1 MVAMSST
8 SRDDCESLRMIVSS
22 MAPPT
27 MKPPTIATTN
37 AIHQFSPYP
46 ASISTNVAAQ
56 RAPTSACAKF
66 RIPLAR

>member
-1 MVAMSST
+1 
-8 SRDDCESLRMIVSS
+8 MIVSS

-37 AIHQFSPYP
+37 AIHQFNPYP

-56 RAPTSACAKF
+56 SAPTSACAKF